1 LEFLNSLKSKEN
13 IKKKIAIITGLLFVT
28 TAFIIVY
35 WLYGKQLWAFVSDA
49 ERFRAWLRQYGR
61 WGEVLFV
68 GIRAFQTVIKI
79 IPAEPLE
86 IGAGYV
92 FGTWWG
98 LLWCM
103 LGTEIGSAVI
113 IILTKIFGMKMVEVF
128 VPKEKIE
135 SLSFLNNQ
143 KKLGVTLF
151 IIYLIPGTPKDVIT
165 YLIGLTP
172 MKLWVFLVLTGIA
185 RIPSIVTSTMCGEAL
200 GVKNWTAAIIIYAV
214 TAVASVI
221 GIYLYKRLDNKAKL
235 KAKGNFEELA
245 EEDISGGQYGEK

>member
-1 LEFLNSLKSKEN
+1 
-13 IKKKIAIITGLLFVT
+13 
-28 TAFIIVY
+28 
-35 WLYGKQLWAFVSDA
+35 
-49 ERFRAWLRQYGR
+49 
-61 WGEVLFV
+61 
-68 GIRAFQTVIKI
+68 
-79 IPAEPLE
+79 
-86 IGAGYV
+86 
-92 FGTWWG
+92 
-98 LLWCM
+98 
-103 LGTEIGSAVI
+103 
-113 IILTKIFGMKMVEVF
+113 MKMVEVF

-235 KAKGNFEELA
+235 KAREILKNWLRRIFPEVSTERNNGR
-245 EEDISGGQYGEK
+245 KR